1 MKLLD
6 KMRALVD
13 SGYYLSNDELDSN
26 LKYILGEV
34 RKIEPAAYPCF
45 AAMYFTGCRASES
58 IDVSRW
64 TILTDSSYILN
75 TLKNNDPRYFSNFD
89 LPFEFQLYL
98 EQSVFVPYSIN
109 YERLRYLFKMFS
121 NYPRIWIGKKESTC
135 HLFRHNYVKKL
146 IHQGLTN
153 EEIRVKLGE
162 RNMKSALS
170 YINSRYRI

>member
-1 MKLLD
+1 MTLLD
-6 KMRALVD
+6 KMRAIVGP
-13 SGYYLSNDELDSN
+13 GYYLSNTELDSN
-26 LKYILGEV
+26 LRYILDQV

-58 IDVSRW
+58 IDASRW
-64 TILTDSSYILN
+64 IIQPDSSYILT
-75 TLKNNDPRYFSNFD
+75 TLKNNDYRYFSNFD
-89 LPFEFQLYL
+89 LPFEFQLYI
-98 EQSVFVPYSIN
+98 EQSALIPYSIN

-146 IHQGLTN
+146 INQGLTN

-162 RNMKSALS
+162 RNLKSALS

>member
-1 MKLLD
+1 MSFLD

-13 SGYYLSNDELDSN
+13 SSYYLSNNELDAN
-26 LKYILGEV
+26 LRYILDEV

-58 IDVSRW
+58 IDADRW
-64 TILTDSSYILN
+64 TVQPDSSYVLE
-75 TLKNNDPRYFSNFD
+75 TLKNNNPRYFTNFD

-98 EQSVFVPYSIN
+98 EQSEFVAYRIN

-121 NYPRIWIGKKESTC
+121 NYPRIWVGKKESTC

-146 IHQGLTN
+146 IDQGFNN
-153 EEIRVKLGE
+153 EEIRIKLGE

>member
-6 KMRALVD
+6 KMRVLLD

-64 TILTDSSYILN
+64 TIQTDSSYILD